1 MAQPS
6 RLIRDLGAW
15 ALNRTLGV
23 ISRQQA
29 NEQMTVNR
37 ESVVITP
44 HPGSPSR
51 IGLAATSPPSP
62 SAQKQTTFL
71 YGEQTKWVSGADVA
85 SHFPVFLASS
95 KIHFNIFV
103 LPALYS
109 SRVARKYFA
118 VGFTLCRAISSLRVS
133 VKSKVLMFKNS
144 LCNLL
149 TLLAFGEI
157 LFNNFPLNIQRE
169 ISNTYAQFTI
179 CISFALSV

>member
-62 SAQKQTTFL
+62 RAPRNKLHFYTESKQNEL
-71 YGEQTKWVSGADVA
+71 VA
-85 SHFPVFLASS
+85 PTLRRIS
-95 KIHFNIFV
+95 
-103 LPALYS
+103 LYS
-109 SRVARKYFA
+109 WRARK
-118 VGFTLCRAISSLRVS
+118 FTLISLFYQRFTALVLRGNILQLGLLCAVLFPPSAFQLKARCLCLKILSAI
-133 VKSKVLMFKNS
+133 
-144 LCNLL
+144 C
-149 TLLAFGEI
+149 
-157 LFNNFPLNIQRE
+157 
-169 ISNTYAQFTI
+169 
-179 CISFALSV
+179 